1 MRLRWAPAIVL
12 LLGAF
17 LTMGVGRQ
25 RTLPLTLPLGE
36 AVPSEISGFVAQDV
50 LISDAE
56 ARVAGFS
63 DYLFR
68 TYEGPGPGGTET
80 REPGEEGAH
89 PASIPYFTLY
99 VGYYQSQAQGNTIH
113 SPKNCL
119 PGAGWEALS
128 SQPQELEVN
137 GRLETVNRYLIQN
150 KDDRALVLYWYQGR
164 GRIASNEYRVK
175 LDLLMDAAIRSRSD
189 EALVRIVVPVVGE
202 EEAAARVALEAAEV
216 VIPRLDRALPAG

>member
-12 LLGAF
+12 LLGTF

-25 RTLPLTLPLGE
+25 RSLPLTLPLGE
-36 AVPSEISGFVAQDV
+36 AVPSEIAGFVAQDV

-56 ARVAGFS
+56 ARAVGFS

-68 TYEGPGPGGTET
+68 TYGEPESRGIET
-80 REPGEEGAH
+80 QETGEEVDA

-128 SQPQELEVN
+128 SHPQELEVD

-189 EALVRIVVPVVGE
+189 EALVRIVVPVLGTVD
-202 EEAAARVALEAAEV
+202 AAQDLAVRAAEA
-216 VIPRLDRALPAG
+216 VIPGLDTALPDV